1 DDVIRGFGKRF
12 YNWLT
17 MLEIDQQL
25 TRGVSVQ
32 GTYIR
37 RTYGNF
43 SVTDN
48 LAVTPKDFDPY
59 CVNAPVDARRPQGG
73 GYQICGLYDVNP
85 SKFGQVNNL
94 VAPASHYGKQSDVST
109 FFNVALTAR

>member
-1 DDVIRGFGKRF
+1 MTQMQNYVPDCNLASPVANGECGVFDNRRFGQPIPTTRYSDDVIRGWGNRF

-17 MLEIDQQL
+17 MVEIDQQL

-37 RTYGNF
+37 RTYGNL

-59 CVNAPVDARRPQGG
+59 C
-73 GYQICGLYDVNP
+73 
-85 SKFGQVNNL
+85 
-94 VAPASHYGKQSDVST
+94 
-109 FFNVALTAR
+109 